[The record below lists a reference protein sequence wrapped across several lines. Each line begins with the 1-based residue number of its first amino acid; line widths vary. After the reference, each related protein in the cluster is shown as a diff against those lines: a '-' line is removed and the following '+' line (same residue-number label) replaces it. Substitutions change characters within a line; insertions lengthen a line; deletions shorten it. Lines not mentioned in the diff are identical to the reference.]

1 MTWHL
6 ANEETAPREGR
17 CHTCS
22 RWVQQ
27 RPPEVS
33 MSSWTETPRGGGAVA
48 DEIRRGPESGYA
60 GSATLRL
67 RARV

>member
-1 MTWHL
+1 MAWHL

-27 RPPEVS
+27 RPPEAS

-48 DEIRRGPESGYA
+48 DEIRRGP
-60 GSATLRL
+60 
-67 RARV
+67 